1 MSNEIVKTDLTNI
14 TQFKKI
20 AEDKMKQ
27 FGLDEIQVL
36 KEISFALQHL
46 DKNKSLQ
53 GCTPESK
60 LKSVVNIAS
69 VGLTLNPVAKE
80 AYLVPRWNS
89 TIKGMECCLEPSYI
103 GLVKLLTDTGSIES
117 IICQIVYK
125 NDKFSFNIADS
136 TNPITHSPTLVKSE
150 RGEMLGAYALATLP
164 NGKKQAEW
172 MDVSEINDIRDRSE
186 SWKAYSAGKIST
198 CVWLTDYT
206 EMARKT
212 VIRRIYKY
220 LPRTEKMERVDNAIA
235 IDNSDYE
242 ITNEQIYLID
252 DLMDAVGYTDDEKKF
267 KRMEVQN
274 MNASD
279 AAKFIDELR
288 QKQNEF
294 QSSPDMVLNASQKT
308 ISKHIQK
315 ISQ

>member
-1 MSNEIVKTDLTNI
+1 MSDETVKTDLTNI
-14 TQFKKI
+14 TKFKKI
-20 AEDKMKQ
+20 AEEKMIA
-27 FGLDEIQVL
+27 FGLDNVQVM

-69 VGLTLNPVAKE
+69 IGLTLNPVAKE

-117 IICQIVYK
+117 IICQIVYR

-136 TNPITHSPTLVKSE
+136 LNPISHSPTLVKSE
-150 RGEMLGAYALATLP
+150 RGDMLGAYALATLP

-235 IDNSDYE
+235 IDNTDYE
-242 ITNEQIYLID
+242 ITNEQIYIID
-252 DLMDAVGYTDDEKKF
+252 DLMDAVGIIDEEKKF
-267 KRMEVQN
+267 KRMEIQN
-274 MNASD
+274 YNASD
-279 AAKFIDELR
+279 AAKYIDELR
-288 QKQNEF
+288 GKLHDL
-294 QSSPDMVLNASQKT
+294 QSNPDMVLNANQKT

-315 ISQ
+315 IAQ